1 MTSTGIHNKHITLC
15 LILVCH
21 GFTCIYLDTVYTILA
36 TQPRL
41 VVLYNH
47 TIFSFEADI
56 VKVIVTIIVNIVY
69 ASVLTFVLTKIF
81 NSENAM
87 FSKSEQL

>member
-47 TIFSFEADI
+47 TIFSFSLSGPHFI
-56 VKVIVTIIVNIVY
+56 QVPLRVTP
-69 ASVLTFVLTKIF
+69 AT
-81 NSENAM
+81 EP
-87 FSKSEQL
+87 